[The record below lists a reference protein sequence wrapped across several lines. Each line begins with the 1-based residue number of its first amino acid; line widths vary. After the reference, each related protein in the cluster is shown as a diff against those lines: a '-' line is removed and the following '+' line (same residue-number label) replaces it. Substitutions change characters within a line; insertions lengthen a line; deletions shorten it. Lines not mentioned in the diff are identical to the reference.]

1 MYECV
6 RVCFFV
12 EWMEVHEQLD
22 ACHVCHVCH
31 ECHVRCM
38 QRQMNVFVCTL
49 QRQMNVFV
57 CTRQMNVFVFT
68 LIYANKCILEK
79 LNLKLSETIHNLTNY
94 CKCKQ
99 VHPGETPASWIMH
112 GNLWMKVN
120 KTQLN

>member
-1 MYECV
+1 MNVYVCV
-6 RVCFFV
+6 FL
-12 EWMEVHEQLD
+12 WNGW
-22 ACHVCHVCH
+22 
-31 ECHVRCM
+31 RCM
-38 QRQMNVFVCTL
+38 SNWMHVMYVMYVMNVMYAACKRQMNVFVCTL

-57 CTRQMNVFVFT
+57 CTRQMNVFFFT

-79 LNLKLSETIHNLTNY
+79 LNLKLSETIHKLTNY

>member
-1 MYECV
+1 MNVYVCV
-6 RVCFFV
+6 FL
-12 EWMEVHEQLD
+12 WNGW
-22 ACHVCHVCH
+22 
-31 ECHVRCM
+31 RCM
-38 QRQMNVFVCTL
+38 SNCMHVMYVMYAACK
-49 QRQMNVFV
+49 RQMNVFV

-79 LNLKLSETIHNLTNY
+79 LNLKLSETIHKLTNY